1 MRRVVLACLLALG
14 AGTAWAQAAAPAPTP
29 PAEQPMPQAGRQ
41 PASVSPAAGDP
52 ACPHASEGRQDH
64 LLGLWRAEFEGL
76 AQGATLLLEKHPM
89 FALSLRG
96 AINRNGERAQ
106 LAGDVEDGEVT
117 LEESANGSNISAVW
131 LGDVVEGSCGR
142 EIRGAWKAEGD
153 SRQFQFV
160 LRKQWA
166 PGTSPLPQGEEVDTK
181 SPARTPP

>member
-1 MRRVVLACLLALG
+1 MRRVVLAFCLLVMG
-14 AGTAWAQAAAPAPTP
+14 VGTAWAQAAAPAPTP
-29 PAEQPMPQAGRQ
+29 PAEQPTPGVGQQAT
-41 PASVSPAAGDP
+41 SVPPGAGDP
-52 ACPHASEGRQDH
+52 ACPHASEVKQDH

-153 SRQFQFV
+153 ARQFQFV
-160 LRKQWA
+160 LRKQ
-166 PGTSPLPQGEEVDTK
+166 
-181 SPARTPP
+181 

>member
-1 MRRVVLACLLALG
+1 MRRVAFVLSLLVLG
-14 AGTAWAQAAAPAPTP
+14 WGMAWAETPASAPTAEQAAPEAGKPAPS
-29 PAEQPMPQAGRQ
+29 
-41 PASVSPAAGDP
+41 ASSAASDP
-52 ACPHASEGRQDH
+52 ACPHASEVKQEH
-64 LLGLWRAEFEGL
+64 LLGLWRAEFEGK

-142 EIRGAWKAEGD
+142 EIRGAWKAEGNAK
-153 SRQFQFV
+153 QFQFV
-160 LRKQWA
+160 LRKQ
-166 PGTSPLPQGEEVDTK
+166 
-181 SPARTPP
+181 

>member
-1 MRRVVLACLLALG
+1 MRRVALAFSLLALW
-14 AGTAWAQAAAPAPTP
+14 AGTAWAQATAPTP
-29 PAEQPMPQAGRQ
+29 TAQQPSHEA
-41 PASVSPAAGDP
+41 ASPVPSAPPAASDP
-52 ACPHASEGRQDH
+52 ACPHASEVKQEH
-64 LLGLWRAEFEGL
+64 LLGLWRAEFEGK

-153 SRQFQFV
+153 ARQFQFV
-160 LRKQWA
+160 LRKQ
-166 PGTSPLPQGEEVDTK
+166 
-181 SPARTPP
+181 

>member
-1 MRRVVLACLLALG
+1 MRRVALALWLCALC
-14 AGTAWAQAAAPAPTP
+14 AGTVWAETNAPAPA
-29 PAEQPMPQAGRQ
+29 AEPSPSA
-41 PASVSPAAGDP
+41 ASPAPSAPPDDP
-52 ACPHASEGRQDH
+52 ACPHASEVKQEH
-64 LLGLWRAEFEGL
+64 LLGLWRAEFEGK
-76 AQGATLLLEKHPM
+76 AQGATLLIEKHPM

-153 SRQFQFV
+153 ARQFQFV
-160 LRKQWA
+160 LRK
-166 PGTSPLPQGEEVDTK
+166 L
-181 SPARTPP
+181 